1 MQRTEI
7 LAAILHERVIGI
19 VRLKDA
25 SRVLPVVE
33 SIHAGGVG
41 CIEVSLT
48 TPGALEAVRAIRET
62 LPRVVIG
69 AGTVCTPEQ
78 AAAAV
83 RAGARF
89 LVTPVTLPDLVHLA
103 HSLDVPVAM
112 GAFTPTEIYTAH
124 HAGADLVKVFPA
136 SSVDPGYLRAVRAP
150 FPDLRLVPTGG
161 VGVENAGEW
170 LAAGAVALGIGG
182 GLTNAAAIAA
192 GRYHELTDYAARLMA
207 SIEPNPQPE
216 SMRP

>member
-1 MQRTEI
+1 MQRTDI
-7 LAAILHERVIGI
+7 VAAILRERVIGI
-19 VRLKDA
+19 VRLGDA

-33 SIHAGGVG
+33 AIHAGGVE

-48 TPGALEAVRAIRET
+48 TPGALDAVRAIRET
-62 LPRVVIG
+62 LPEVLIG

-89 LVTPVTLPDLVHLA
+89 LVTPVTLPELVHLA

-124 HAGADLVKVFPA
+124 HAGADLVKLFPA
-136 SSVDPGYLRAVRAP
+136 SSVDPGYVRAVRAP

-182 GLTNAAAIAA
+182 GLTRAAAIAA
-192 GRYHELTDYAARLMA
+192 GRYDELTAYAARLMA
-207 SIEPNPQPE
+207 SLEPIPHPE
-216 SMRP
+216 RARP